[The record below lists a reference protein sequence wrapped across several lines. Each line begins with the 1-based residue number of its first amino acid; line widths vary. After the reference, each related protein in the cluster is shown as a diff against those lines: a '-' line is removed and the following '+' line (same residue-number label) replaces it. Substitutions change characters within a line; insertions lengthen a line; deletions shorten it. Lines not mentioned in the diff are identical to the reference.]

1 MTNLK
6 TLFLGTPAHLPP
18 QTFYTNINM
27 TLVYVEGNIGAGKS
41 TLLKALRKLGH
52 GVEEESVV
60 DPGSLFS
67 RALRGDETFH
77 LQIAASIDMVDRMQ
91 NVKPFQHGGRHQVG
105 AGDRHQFMERGIA
118 GLETFLQVAKEDG
131 SVTALEYDLCTAL
144 KRNIEQAIQPR
155 QPAMVLF
162 LEMEPA
168 LCLLRVRSRSRKGE
182 EAIAL
187 DYLER
192 IHRWYHTILFAEPKR
207 FVVARV
213 KVLQEWSHEQVVA
226 AALAAVAQTQ
236 ETAISGKRDCCA
248 RATRTIE

>member
-1 MTNLK
+1 
-6 TLFLGTPAHLPP
+6 
-18 QTFYTNINM
+18 M
-27 TLVYVEGNIGAGKS
+27 TLIYVEGNIGAGKS
-41 TLLKALRKLGH
+41 TLLEALRKLGY
-52 GVEEESVV
+52 GVEEESVN

-67 RALRGDETFH
+67 RALRGTGTFH
-77 LQIAASIDMVDRMQ
+77 LQIAASIDMVARMQ
-91 NVKPFQHGGRHQVG
+91 NVKLFQHGG
-105 AGDRHQFMERGIA
+105 RHQFMERGIA

-144 KRNIEQAIQPR
+144 KRNIEQTIQPQ

-162 LEMEPA
+162 LEMEPG
-168 LCLLRVRSRSRKGE
+168 LCLMRVRSRNRKGE

-213 KVLQEWSHEQVVA
+213 KVLQDWSHEQVVA

-236 ETAISGKRDCCA
+236 ETAPA
-248 RATRTIE
+248 VVANETVVHAQHAQ

>member
-1 MTNLK
+1 
-6 TLFLGTPAHLPP
+6 
-18 QTFYTNINM
+18 M
-27 TLVYVEGNIGAGKS
+27 TLIYVEGNIGAGKS
-41 TLLKALRKLGH
+41 TLLEALRKLGH
-52 GVEEESVV
+52 GVEEESVN

-91 NVKPFQHGGRHQVG
+91 NVKLFQHGG
-105 AGDRHQFMERGIA
+105 RHQFMERGIA

-144 KRNIEQAIQPR
+144 KRNIEQTIQPQ

-162 LEMEPA
+162 LEMEPG
-168 LCLLRVRSRSRKGE
+168 LCLMRVRSRNRKGE

-236 ETAISGKRDCCA
+236 ETAPA
-248 RATRTIE
+248 VVANETVVHAQHAP

>member
-1 MTNLK
+1 
-6 TLFLGTPAHLPP
+6 
-18 QTFYTNINM
+18 M
-27 TLVYVEGNIGAGKS
+27 TLIYVEGNIGAGKS
-41 TLLKALRKLGH
+41 TLLEALRKLGH
-52 GVEEESVV
+52 GVEEESVN

-91 NVKPFQHGGRHQVG
+91 NVKLFQHGG
-105 AGDRHQFMERGIA
+105 RHQFMERGIA

-144 KRNIEQAIQPR
+144 KRNIEQAIQPQ

-236 ETAISGKRDCCA
+236 ETAPA
-248 RATRTIE
+248 VANETVVHAQHAQ

>member
-1 MTNLK
+1 MEIKLLTTSQRIIEVTLIIGIDSISVGFPASECLGGHHFPKISRQHWQLALSAATITN
-6 TLFLGTPAHLPP
+6 
-18 QTFYTNINM
+18 
-27 TLVYVEGNIGAGKS
+27 
-41 TLLKALRKLGH
+41 
-52 GVEEESVV
+52 
-60 DPGSLFS
+60 
-67 RALRGDETFH
+67 H

-91 NVKPFQHGGRHQVG
+91 NVKLFQHGG
-105 AGDRHQFMERGIA
+105 RHQFMERGIA

-144 KRNIEQAIQPR
+144 KRNIEQAIQPQ

-168 LCLLRVRSRSRKGE
+168 LRLLRVRSRSRKGE

-236 ETAISGKRDCCA
+236 ETAPA
-248 RATRTIE
+248 VANETVVHAQHAQ